1 MQYLAIK
8 KVFAIRKAWKL
19 IVTLGVSYLAAF
31 VGSLFTATSVKDWY
45 PALQKPWFT
54 PPAWLFG
61 PVWTVL
67 FTLIGIAA
75 YLIWREDG
83 KKGMKVAMAAFHV
96 QLGLNVIWSMLFF
109 GMRSPFWAMI
119 GIAALWLAIIIAI
132 LLFWKISKAAA
143 ALMIPYLLWVSFA
156 ALLNLSIVGLNI

>member
-1 MQYLAIK
+1 M
-8 KVFAIRKAWKL
+8 FAIRKAWKL
-19 IVTLGVSYLAAF
+19 IVALGVSYLAAF

-61 PVWTVL
+61 PVWAVL
-67 FTLIGIAA
+67 FTLIGISA
-75 YLIWREDG
+75 YLVWREDS
-83 KKGMKVAMAAFHV
+83 KKGMKAAMAAFDV

-109 GMRSPFWAMI
+109 GLRSPLLAMAD
-119 GIAALWLAIIIAI
+119 IAALWLAIIITI

-143 ALMIPYLLWVSFA
+143 ALLVPYILWVSLAA
-156 ALLNLSIVGLNI
+156 ALNYGILALN